1 MITFDAMSLTLNRSR
16 RPCPEST
23 IFALSF
29 MMRNCLFWFFFAF
42 LTLVCTS
49 GRAQTVVPK
58 VATTQEVIDIDHADE
73 LRMINKGASQ
83 VLVGNVELSQDSI
96 FMYCDSA
103 KLVNETQVY
112 AYDNVVIQQGDSLAA
127 FANELD
133 YNAETR
139 LAKLRGNV
147 VLQRGETEL
156 YTQSLD
162 YNMATKLA
170 TYHTRGRVLSQTT
183 ELSSTHGY
191 YYADEQKVYFRDS
204 VVVVDDRFEM
214 RADTLMYDLAAER
227 VYFLG
232 PTVIRTDTHRIY
244 CEAGY
249 YDVQLDEAVFASN
262 AQYESGQRRAAADTI
277 RYFGAREVYILEGNA
292 YVAEGEFQRA
302 TADRINYFRRQDN
315 YLLEGNAS
323 VRDSLQTVTGD
334 TIDYDAARSTYA
346 VSGGRP
352 RLSSPPMLIVADR
365 LNADPDTGERIAR
378 GSVIWQDTSAKVTI
392 AAATARYNEAT
403 GYLKASGGVGTNYFA
418 DLGYATDSLDFL
430 GDRPLMITELE
441 GDTLWMVADTLISF
455 EGVTVDTTYQTW
467 IVRQDSLLIGDSLT
481 VETISRTDT
490 LFATDSIRYL
500 AAHHDVRILK
510 SDMQAV
516 CDSLGFNTIDSV
528 LTLYQNP
535 ILWQD
540 TSQLTGDT
548 VRIHFRGEALDK
560 VQLRRNA
567 LVITTPDLLFFNQVK
582 GKNIEAYFDSSALDR
597 TEVIGN
603 AEAIYY
609 ILDDAGLYVGVN
621 KTACSSMV
629 LHFRNGGVRKIRFLS
644 APSGKMEPMK
654 AVDHEA
660 IKLEGFR
667 WEEKRKPLTVADLFK
682 ERKTKPASLFAPV
695 SEPLPEI
702 APAPDLG
709 YPLPAPELLPEG
721 EQK

>member
-1 MITFDAMSLTLNRSR
+1 
-16 RPCPEST
+16 
-23 IFALSF
+23 
-29 MMRNCLFWFFFAF
+29 MRNYHLWFFLAF
-42 LTLVCTS
+42 FTLVCTS
-49 GRAQTVVPK
+49 GRAQTVVPGEK
-58 VATTQEVIDIDHADE
+58 GTQEVIDIDRADE
-73 LRMINKGASQ
+73 LRMLNKGASQ
-83 VLVGNVELSQDSI
+83 VLVGNVEMSQDSI

-103 KLVNETQVY
+103 KLVSETQVY
-112 AYDNVVIQQGDSLAA
+112 AYENVIIQQGDSLVA

-139 LAKLRGNV
+139 LAKLRGSV
-147 VLQRGETEL
+147 VLKRGETEL
-156 YTQSLD
+156 YTERLD
-162 YNMATKLA
+162 YDMVTKLA
-170 TYHTRGRVLSQTT
+170 TYHTRGRVINRTT

-249 YDVQLDEAVFASN
+249 YDVQLDKAVFASN
-262 AQYESGQRRAAADTI
+262 AQYESGERRAAADTI
-277 RYFGAREVYILEGNA
+277 RYFGNREVYILEGNA
-292 YVAEGEFQRA
+292 YVAEGDFQRA
-302 TADRINYFRRQDN
+302 TAERINYFRRQDN
-315 YLLEGNAS
+315 YLLEGNAI
-323 VRDSLQTVTGD
+323 VQDSIRTVTGD
-334 TIDYDAARSTYA
+334 TIDYNTVRATYS
-346 VSGGRP
+346 VVGGRP
-352 RLSSPPMLIVADR
+352 RVSTPPMIIVADR
-365 LNADPDTGERIAR
+365 LDSDPDTGESIAQ
-378 GSVIWQDTSAKVTI
+378 GSVIWRDTSANVSIT
-392 AAATARYNEAT
+392 AATARYNETT
-403 GYLKASGGVGTNYFA
+403 GYLLASGGVGTGYFA
-418 DLGYATDSLDFL
+418 DLGFQVDSLDFL

-455 EGVTVDTTYQTW
+455 EGVTVDTSYKTR
-467 IVRQDSLLIGDSLT
+467 IVRRDTVMIGDSLS
-481 VETISRTDT
+481 VEIVSQTDT

-567 LVITTPDLLFFNQVK
+567 LVLTTPDLLFFNQVK
-582 GKNIEAYFDSSALDR
+582 GKDIEAFFDSTSLER
-597 TEVIGN
+597 TEVVGN

-609 ILDDAGLYVGVN
+609 ILDDVGLYVGVN

-629 LHFRNGGVRKIRFLS
+629 LHFRNGGIRKIRFLS
-644 APSGKMEPMK
+644 APSGKMEPMT

-667 WEEKRKPLTVADLFK
+667 WEEERKPLTVADLFR
-682 ERKTKPASLFAPV
+682 ERVKKTVPV
-695 SEPLPEI
+695 TVPGLDKLREGTIEATKKYGTSGLEK
-702 APAPDLG
+702 
-709 YPLPAPELLPEG
+709 LPEG
-721 EQK
+721 GRE